1 LTELAKAETLP
12 GRRFEASSM
21 ITRSSPPLTQTTK
34 LLYGFGSVAF
44 GVKDN
49 GFSYF
54 LLFFY
59 TQVMGVS
66 PKLVGL
72 ALFVALLVDAVSDPL
87 VGYVSDRWRS
97 RWGRRHPFMYL
108 SAVPVA
114 VGFYFLWNPAAG
126 MSSRMLLLHLITLA
140 ILVRTLITF
149 YEIPSSALG
158 PELSR
163 DYDQRTSL
171 FSYRFFFGWWGGLT
185 MAALMY
191 GVFLESTPEF
201 PSGQLNPNG
210 YHTYGLVGALV
221 MCTAILVSSRGTH
234 SYIPHLRKPEAP
246 KSFDVRRIVRELRQ
260 TLSNRSFLF
269 LFVAGLFMALAA
281 GVSTSLN
288 LYFST
293 YFWELKP
300 EQILFIVVLQFG
312 SALIALVVAPTVSRR
327 YEKKRAALGL
337 ILAGIVLGSLPVAL
351 RLVELFPGNE
361 SPWLLPI
368 LMAHGMI
375 EVAIV
380 ISASI
385 LLTAMTADLVEDI
398 EITTGRRE
406 EGLLLATRSF
416 SAKVVA
422 GAGTFV
428 AGMVLTAI
436 SFPVDAKPGEVDPD
450 TLFRLGLVTFPL
462 IAGLFFV
469 AFLFVTGYDLSRR
482 SHEKNLRTL
491 ENR

>member
-1 LTELAKAETLP
+1 MSA
-12 GRRFEASSM
+12 G
-21 ITRSSPPLTQTTK
+21 SSPPLSRTTK

-59 TQVMGVS
+59 TQVMGV
-66 PKLVGL
+66 PPGL
-72 ALFVALLVDAVSDPL
+72 AGAALFVALVVDALSDPL
-87 VGYVSDRWRS
+87 VGYISDRWRS

-108 SAVPVA
+108 SALPVA
-114 VGFYFLWNPAAG
+114 VGFYFLWNPAAATDTKALFLY
-126 MSSRMLLLHLITLA
+126 LLTLA

-158 PELSR
+158 PELSG

-171 FSYRFFFGWWGGLT
+171 FGYRFFFGWWGGLT

-191 GVFLESTPEF
+191 GVFLEATPEF
-201 PSGQLNPNG
+201 PNGQLNPGG
-210 YHTYGLVGALV
+210 YHVYGLVGAVV
-221 MCTAILVSSRGTH
+221 MCTAILISARGTH
-234 SYIPHLRKPEAP
+234 SYIPHLRRPETPKP
-246 KSFDVRRIVRELRQ
+246 FDVLRIVRELRE

-269 LFVAGLFMALAA
+269 LFVAGLFMALAM

-288 LYFST
+288 LYFNT
-293 YFWELKP
+293 YFWELRP
-300 EQILFIVVLQFG
+300 EEIFLIVMLQFG
-312 SALIALVVAPTVSRR
+312 SALIALVTAPKVSRR
-327 YEKKRAALGL
+327 LGKKRAALGL
-337 ILAGIVLGSLPVAL
+337 MLIGIVFGSLPIAL
-351 RLVELFPGNE
+351 RLIELFPGNE
-361 SPWLLPI
+361 SAWLLPI

-385 LLTAMTADLVEDI
+385 LLTSMTADLVEDI

-416 SAKVVA
+416 SGKVVA
-422 GAGTFV
+422 GAGAFA

-436 SFPVDAKPGEVDPD
+436 GFPVDAKPGEVDPD
-450 TLFRLGLVTFPL
+450 TVFSLGLVAFPL
-462 IAGLFFV
+462 IAGLFLV
-469 AFLFVTGYDLSRR
+469 AFLFVTGYDISRQD
-482 SHEKNLRTL
+482 HERNLLTL
-491 ENR
+491 GSR

>member
-1 LTELAKAETLP
+1 
-12 GRRFEASSM
+12 M
-21 ITRSSPPLTQTTK
+21 IAVPNPPLTRATK

-59 TQVMGVS
+59 TQVMGLS

-72 ALFVALLVDAVSDPL
+72 ALFLALLVDAVSDPL
-87 VGYVSDRWRS
+87 VGYISDRWRS
-97 RWGRRHPFMYL
+97 RWGRRHPFMYF

-126 MSSRMLLLHLITLA
+126 MSSRTLLLYLITLA
-140 ILVRTLITF
+140 VLVRTLITF

-171 FSYRFFFGWWGGLT
+171 FSYRFFFGWSGGLT

-191 GVFLESTPEF
+191 GVFFESTPEF

-210 YHTYGLVGALV
+210 YHIYGLVGALIIL
-221 MCTAILVSSRGTH
+221 TAILVSARGTH
-234 SYIPHLRKPEAP
+234 SYIPHLRKPEPP
-246 KSFDVRRIVRELRQ
+246 KPFDILRIVRELKQ
-260 TLSNRSFLF
+260 TLSNRSFLL

-288 LYFST
+288 LYFNT
-293 YFWELKP
+293 YFWELEP
-300 EQILFIVVLQFG
+300 GEIFFIVLLQFG
-312 SALIALVVAPTVSRR
+312 SALIALVVAPSVSRR

-337 ILAGIVLGSLPVAL
+337 IIVGIVFGSLPVAL
-351 RLVELFPGNE
+351 RLLELFPGNE
-361 SPWLLPI
+361 SSWLLPI

-375 EVAIV
+375 EVGIV

-385 LLTAMTADLVEDI
+385 LLTAMTADLVEEI

-428 AGMVLTAI
+428 AGLVLTAI
-436 SFPVDAKPGEVDPD
+436 RFPVDAKPGEVDPD
-450 TLFRLGLVTFPL
+450 TLFRLGLVTAPL
-462 IAGLFFV
+462 VAGLFFV

-482 SHEKNLRTL
+482 GHEKNLRKL
-491 ENR
+491 ESRS

>member
-1 LTELAKAETLP
+1 MIAGSSLQLT
-12 GRRFEASSM
+12 R
-21 ITRSSPPLTQTTK
+21 TTK

-44 GVKDN
+44 GVKDG

-66 PKLVGL
+66 PELVGL
-72 ALFVALLVDAVSDPL
+72 ALFVALLVDALSDPL

-126 MSSRMLLLHLITLA
+126 MNSQMLFVYLITLA

-171 FSYRFFFGWWGGLT
+171 FGYRFFFGWWGGLT

-221 MCTAILVSSRGTH
+221 ICTAVLVSARGTH
-234 SYIPHLRKPEAP
+234 RYIPYLRRPEAP
-246 KSFDVRRIVRELRQ
+246 QPFDILRIVRELRQ
-260 TLSNRSFLF
+260 TLSNRSFLL

-288 LYFST
+288 LYFNT
-293 YFWELKP
+293 YFWELEP
-300 EQILFIVVLQFG
+300 REIFFIVMLQFG
-312 SALIALVVAPTVSRR
+312 SALIALVVAPGASKR
-327 YEKKRAALGL
+327 YDKKRAALGL
-337 ILAGIVLGSLPVAL
+337 ILVGIVFGSLPVAL
-351 RLVELFPGNE
+351 RLLEIFPGNQ

-368 LMAHGMI
+368 LMGHGMI
-375 EVAIV
+375 EVAII

-422 GAGTFV
+422 GAGTFI
-428 AGMVLTAI
+428 AGMVLSAI
-436 SFPVDAKPGEVDPD
+436 DFPVGARPGEVDPD
-450 TLFRLGLVTFPL
+450 TVFRLGLVTFPL
-462 IAGLFFV
+462 VGGLFFV
-469 AFLFVTGYDLSRR
+469 AFLFVSGYDLSRQG
-482 SHEKNLRTL
+482 HERNLLTL
-491 ENR
+491 QNR